1 MGSTFGSVFRIA
13 TWGEP
18 GFEDFIR
25 VSIGLADD
33 TEAFLAALAD
43 ILNAAA

>member
-1 MGSTFGSVFRIA
+1 MRERGIRIA

-25 VSIGLADD
+25 VSIGLPED
-33 TEAFLAALAD
+33 TEAFLGALRG
-43 ILNAAA
+43 ILNAAG